1 MFTTTNVYIL
11 RLQRLVFRMYRL
23 SECQETAL
31 RLLLLRDLI
40 LQSSITIL
48 QEKWFA
54 QVTLAKGPPVEA
66 RKVYRAAKQCKPENA
81 IRFWGCYTDGGCDLN
96 RRQYWVCAF
105 W

>member
-1 MFTTTNVYIL
+1 MSGDGTQTVAVARPYFTIIDHY
-11 RLQRLVFRMYRL
+11 
-23 SECQETAL
+23 
-31 RLLLLRDLI
+31 
-40 LQSSITIL
+40 SSG
-48 QEKWFA
+48 KMVA